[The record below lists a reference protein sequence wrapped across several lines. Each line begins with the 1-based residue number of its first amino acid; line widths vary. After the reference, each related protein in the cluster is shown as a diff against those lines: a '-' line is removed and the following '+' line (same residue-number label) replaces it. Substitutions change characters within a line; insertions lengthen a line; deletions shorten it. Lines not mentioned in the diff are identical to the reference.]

1 MREANCSTLSFDEGA
16 TRTNERGKRRISPG
30 RHCTHNTKRVAL
42 TPRGKYKWVGGG
54 AGGWGV
60 RGLAEE
66 KGERVGWGVGGYG
79 EGGRRGGR
87 GVYRDPLQVIVG
99 KW

>member
-54 AGGWGV
+54 AGGWGCGAWLKRKV
-60 RGLAEE
+60 RELG
-66 KGERVGWGVGGYG
+66 RGWGDMGRGVGGEE
-79 EGGRRGGR
+79 EGCTGTRS
-87 GVYRDPLQVIVG
+87 
-99 KW
+99 K